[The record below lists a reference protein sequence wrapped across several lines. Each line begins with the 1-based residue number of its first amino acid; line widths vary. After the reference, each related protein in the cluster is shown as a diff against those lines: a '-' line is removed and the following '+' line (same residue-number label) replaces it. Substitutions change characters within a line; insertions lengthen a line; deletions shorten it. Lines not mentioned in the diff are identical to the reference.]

1 MATVNVKI
9 LGISGTVI
17 KDGNCDTL
25 VKEALK
31 GAEEIGETVGG
42 GVETE
47 FFPLA
52 DKEIAMC
59 EHCQWCIENRSPCR
73 IQDDFHLMYDKL
85 KQCDGFIL
93 GAPAWFRTCAPQI
106 LVAWSRL
113 RHSVFFSHELRNKP
127 GGAVSVGFF
136 GFGLEHAL
144 DVLQGLANIG
154 EMVVGGASALAS
166 TAAFGERP
174 AYLENGV
181 LDDVQG
187 VRRVRL
193 VGMKV
198 AEVARMIRFAKDN
211 GCVLPD
217 EYRLRTRFG
226 AKVRLTEEDRSEMEM
241 VDGVWRKER
250 IGPE

>member
-1 MATVNVKI
+1 M
-9 LGISGTVI
+9 
-17 KDGNCDTL
+17 
-25 VKEALK
+25 
-31 GAEEIGETVGG
+31 
-42 GVETE
+42 
-47 FFPLA
+47 PL
-52 DKEIAMC
+52 
-59 EHCQWCIENRSPCR
+59 
-73 IQDDFHLMYDKL
+73 
-85 KQCDGFIL
+85 
-93 GAPAWFRTCAPQI
+93 
-106 LVAWSRL
+106 
-113 RHSVFFSHELRNKP
+113 
-127 GGAVSVGFF
+127 
-136 GFGLEHAL
+136 
-144 DVLQGLANIG
+144 
-154 EMVVGGASALAS
+154 LAS